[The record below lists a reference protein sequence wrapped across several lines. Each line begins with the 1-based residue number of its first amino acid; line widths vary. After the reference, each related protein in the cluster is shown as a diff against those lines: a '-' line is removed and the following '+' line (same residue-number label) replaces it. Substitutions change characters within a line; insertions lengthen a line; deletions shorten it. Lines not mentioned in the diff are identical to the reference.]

1 VTEAV
6 EPGMID
12 VRIHLQEFENPPERK
27 EPPVSEISAVEY
39 ENLGGVI
46 VLEKELEL
54 SVVAASRQV

>member
-1 VTEAV
+1 MSRDGGGRTW
-6 EPGMID
+6 D
-12 VRIHLQEFENPPERK
+12 DRCQEFENPPERK